1 MIIFRVL
8 KVLILS
14 IVISAIAGFIAS
26 IIFEVGGGSN
36 YGQVQKLGMHRIEE
50 MSTNLGIVVS
60 IITFII
66 LFYKGICVI
75 FNKK

>member
-1 MIIFRVL
+1 MIIFRIL
-8 KVLILS
+8 KVLIIS
-14 IVISAIAGFIAS
+14 IVISAIVGFIAS

-60 IITFII
+60 IITFIV
-66 LFYKGICVI
+66 LSYKWFGTI